1 MSLFGYPIVY
11 KRYWACRG
19 ILTTYHTMKILLAA
33 FFVTLSLSEIY
44 AQSSAINIISDSVPT
59 LKSQTT
65 PFRAQNGNPFA
76 LVAGG
81 SKGIGF
87 AIAEALAVRQY
98 NLILI
103 ARHHTPLLNAK
114 RKLEQKYGI
123 QVEIM
128 SYDLSK
134 RESATSISKWCNEN
148 NIPLKMLCNVAGLGG
163 TNDYLKVPL
172 DTLYY
177 MVNLNVES
185 CMSLSLQLLPLLE
198 KNTPSFI
205 LNVSSMAGFAPIPSK
220 NMYSATKSA
229 VTFFSY
235 NLRQQVKKKNIS
247 VSCLAPG
254 PVFTK
259 PSIKADTKK
268 RLGFIGMQMAVP
280 PSRVGETAV
289 RETLNGKMIIVPG
302 TLAKIS
308 SGMIRLLPRGLM
320 AAVYGGLGDSEK

>member
-1 MSLFGYPIVY
+1 
-11 KRYWACRG
+11 
-19 ILTTYHTMKILLAA
+19 MKIFLLVSFA
-33 FFVTLSLSEIY
+33 VCSTTLAHS
-44 AQSSAINIISDSVPT
+44 QSRTIIIRPDSVQKMKVENT
-59 LKSQTT
+59 S
-65 PFRAQNGNPFA
+65 FRARNDNPFA

-87 AIAEALAVRQY
+87 GIAEALALRKY

-103 ARHHTPLLNAK
+103 ARHHAPLLNAK
-114 RKLEQKYGI
+114 EQLEKKYNV
-123 QVEIM
+123 QVEIL

-134 RESATSISKWCNEN
+134 PQSAIKISQWCLEN
-148 NIPLKMLCNVAGLGG
+148 DIPLKMLCNVAGIGG
-163 TNDYLKVPL
+163 TNDYLKVPI
-172 DTLYY
+172 DTTYY

-185 CMSLSLQLLPLLE
+185 CMALTYRLLPLLE
-198 KNTPSFI
+198 KNAPSFV

-229 VTFFSY
+229 VAFFSY
-235 NLRQQVKKKNIS
+235 NLRHQLKKKNIS

-259 PSIKADTKK
+259 PSIKADTKRK
-268 RLGFIGMQMAVP
+268 LGFIGMQMAVS

-302 TLAKIS
+302 TLAKIA
-308 SGMIRLLPRGLM
+308 SGFLRIMPRGLL
-320 AAVYGGLGDSEK
+320 ASIYGNLEEEK

>member
-1 MSLFGYPIVY
+1 MKLFYLLSIALCISLAVYPQAKTIRIGV
-11 KRYWACRG
+11 
-19 ILTTYHTMKILLAA
+19 
-33 FFVTLSLSEIY
+33 
-44 AQSSAINIISDSVPT
+44 DSVPLLIKENKKVSAEEDT
-59 LKSQTT
+59 RLKTETT
-65 PFRAQNGNPFA
+65 TFSAKNTNPFA

-81 SKGIGF
+81 SKGIGYG
-87 AIAEALAVRQY
+87 IAEALALRRY

-103 ARHHTPLLNAK
+103 ARHHGPLLEAK
-114 RKLEQKYGI
+114 KKLEEKYDV
-123 QVEIM
+123 QVEIL
-128 SYDLSK
+128 SYDLSR
-134 RESATSISKWCNEN
+134 RESASKISAWCIQHD
-148 NIPLKMLCNVAGLGG
+148 IPLKMLCNVAGQGG

-185 CMSLSLQLLPLLE
+185 CMALSLQLLPLLE
-198 KNTPSFI
+198 KNAPSFI

-235 NLRQQVKKKNIS
+235 NLRYQLKKKNIS

-259 PSIKADTKK
+259 PSIKADTKR

-280 PSRVGETAV
+280 PSRVGEVAV

-308 SGMIRLLPRGLM
+308 SGLARILPRGIL
-320 AAVYGGLGDSEK
+320 ATVYGNLGEEK

>member
-1 MSLFGYPIVY
+1 MKVFYFLFIAVCSTVDVYPQSKAIFIRRDSLL
-11 KRYWACRG
+11 KAE
-19 ILTTYHTMKILLAA
+19 TTSFHPKN
-33 FFVTLSLSEIY
+33 S
-44 AQSSAINIISDSVPT
+44 
-59 LKSQTT
+59 
-65 PFRAQNGNPFA
+65 NPFA

-81 SKGIGF
+81 SKGIGY
-87 AIAEALAVRQY
+87 AIAEALALRQY
-98 NLILI
+98 NLILV
-103 ARHHTPLLNAK
+103 ARHHTPLLEAK
-114 RKLEQKYGI
+114 EKLENKYNI

-134 RESATSISKWCNEN
+134 RTSAAEISKWCIKND
-148 NIPLKMLCNVAGLGG
+148 IPLKMLCNVAGLGG

-177 MVNLNVES
+177 MVNLNIES

-198 KNTPSFI
+198 KNAPSFI

-235 NLRQQVKKKNIS
+235 NLRHQLKKRNIS
-247 VSCLAPG
+247 VSCLHPG

-259 PSIKADTKK
+259 PSIKADTKR

-302 TLAKIS
+302 TLAKIT
-308 SGMIRLLPRGLM
+308 SGFTRIMPRGML
-320 AAVYGGLGDSEK
+320 ASIYGSLGEE